1 VIILQEESID
11 LDKGWRCGSYEPG
24 GRRWSILAGAPAPG
38 MVEMESKDAAAGD
51 EDRMEYEEYVAVPSI
66 IFSIMFADRGLW
78 NTD

>member
-1 VIILQEESID
+1 
-11 LDKGWRCGSYEPG
+11 
-24 GRRWSILAGAPAPG
+24 

-51 EDRMEYEEYVAVPSI
+51 EDRMGYEEYVAVPSI